1 MTLALELDLLAEPAQ
16 ACMPVETL
24 MRQVE
29 VNDLRPL
36 QGGAHSVPRPGLQK
50 LTDAESLESARHPA
64 KGDFLT
70 ENTATGTLVDGNG
83 RAHELLRRAA
93 DPNSSIKPDTL
104 IPVAPYTPDLSMFP
118 DLD

>member
-1 MTLALELDLLAEPAQ
+1 
-16 ACMPVETL
+16 

-29 VNDLRPL
+29 VKDLKPL
-36 QGGAHSVPRPGLQK
+36 PGGAHSAPRPGLQK
-50 LTDAESLESARHPA
+50 LSDAELLESVRNPA

-70 ENTATGTLVDGNG
+70 ENTQTGTLVDGNG

-93 DPNSSIKPDTL
+93 DPNSTIQPDTTV
-104 IPVAPYTPDLSMFP
+104 PVDSYTPDLSMFP

>member
-1 MTLALELDLLAEPAQ
+1 MKPI
-16 ACMPVETL
+16 
-24 MRQVE
+24 
-29 VNDLRPL
+29 
-36 QGGAHSVPRPGLQK
+36 QGGAHSSPRPGLQM
-50 LTDAESLESARHPA
+50 LTDAELLESVRHPA

-93 DPNSSIKPDTL
+93 DPNSSIQPDTKV
-104 IPVAPYTPDLSMFP
+104 PVETYTPDLSMFP